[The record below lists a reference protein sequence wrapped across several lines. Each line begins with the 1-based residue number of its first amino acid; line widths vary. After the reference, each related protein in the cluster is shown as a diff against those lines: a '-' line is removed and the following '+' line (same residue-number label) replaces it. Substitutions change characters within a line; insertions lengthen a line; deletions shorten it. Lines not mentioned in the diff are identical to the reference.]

1 MPHKALL
8 FDKNTI
14 REVKLEDT
22 RVKKLIWADIE
33 NPNDEEKDFLV
44 KILELDEPKEIK
56 YWLKSNQ
63 RPAVFKAGNYTAVF
77 FSIPQANRN
86 LVFTAP
92 LLFFVSQDRNDI
104 LTVHRG
110 KIESITKIHSY
121 HELRRLRVFKG
132 GITNVLLM
140 ILEEVVDSYFGYLD
154 QLSDRIEN
162 IEDRMFD
169 YRQSR
174 QVMKQTLAVKK
185 SLIYLHRA
193 LIANRE
199 VVTSIERQYLQF
211 FDEERQRDF
220 RELSLKIVQLIEMIS
235 TYRDVL
241 TSTIEIHMSTISNNL
256 NVTMKKI
263 TAWGALILV
272 PSLIAGIFGMNF
284 HEIPLLTS
292 HEGFYLSLAM
302 MVASVFI
309 LARYFQ
315 KKDWL

>member
-1 MPHKALL
+1 MPHKTLL

-14 REVKLEDT
+14 REVKLDDT
-22 RVKKLIWADIE
+22 RAKKLVWADIE
-33 NPNDEEKDFLV
+33 NPNEEEKKFLV
-44 KILELDEPKEIK
+44 KILEIEEPSEIK
-56 YWLKSNQ
+56 YWLKSSQ
-63 RPAVFKAGNYTAVF
+63 RPAVFQAGDYTAVF
-77 FSIPQANRN
+77 FSVPLTNKN
-86 LVFTAP
+86 LIFTAP

-110 KIESITKIHSY
+110 KIEAISKIHSY
-121 HELRRLRVFKG
+121 HELRHLKVFKG
-132 GITNVLLM
+132 GITNVLLT

-154 QLSDRIEN
+154 QLSDKIEG

-174 QVMKQTLAVKK
+174 SVMKNTLAVKK

-199 VVTSIERQYLQF
+199 VVTAVERQYLPF

-241 TSTIEIHMSTISNNL
+241 TSNIEIHLSTISNNL
-256 NVTMKKI
+256 NVTMKKV
-263 TAWGALILV
+263 TSWGALILV

-302 MVASVFI
+302 MIASVFI
-309 LARYFQ
+309 LGRYF
-315 KKDWL
+315 KRKDWL